1 MLVIQQYKGIF
12 LMWCRI
18 SLSFH
23 SLHFYSV
30 WFSSIV
36 IPQIAVCLYSE
47 NKNLPTVHFPP
58 AQPRDRWEIEQLI
71 FLTGTQLNPVATV
84 KKKKKATHEEWEC
97 VFVYVHEIQPQIYTQ
112 GVLVQL
118 CAVSQHLGICLCS
131 ESNHMITYIV
141 SIQTYSALL
150 RLYFIMADRDK
161 EIKHDINISWEKSVQ
176 KKAKTEWDRR
186 AERGGNSKW
195 KKRDGDQR
203 QAAPMALC
211 DKDIM

>member
-1 MLVIQQYKGIF
+1 MVQ
-12 LMWCRI
+12 
-18 SLSFH
+18 
-23 SLHFYSV
+23 
-30 WFSSIV
+30 
-36 IPQIAVCLYSE
+36 
-47 NKNLPTVHFPP
+47 NLPFFPFSTFLFS
-58 AQPRDRWEIEQLI
+58 LI
-71 FLTGTQLNPVATV
+71 FFYCDPTNRSLFIQWKQKSPYRLLPSCPTPWQMRNWTIDISDRNTIKSCGHCQ
-84 KKKKKATHEEWEC
+84 KKKKATHEEWEC

-118 CAVSQHLGICLCS
+118 CTVSQHLGICLCS

-195 KKRDGDQR
+195 KKRDWDQR

>member
-1 MLVIQQYKGIF
+1 MVQ
-12 LMWCRI
+12 
-18 SLSFH
+18 
-23 SLHFYSV
+23 
-30 WFSSIV
+30 
-36 IPQIAVCLYSE
+36 
-47 NKNLPTVHFPP
+47 NLPFFPFSTFLFS
-58 AQPRDRWEIEQLI
+58 LI
-71 FLTGTQLNPVATV
+71 FFYCDPTNRSLFIQWKQKSPYRSLPSCPTPWQMRNWTIDISDRNTIKSCGHCQ
-84 KKKKKATHEEWEC
+84 KKKKATHEEWEC